1 MVIQLALPE
10 DAQLATAIRGP
21 YLDRQPAE
29 DDLEL
34 PDADE
39 QLLRDLDALVR
50 CGLVELHQDANG
62 AWRAAPTDR
71 ATDG

>member
-21 YLDRQPAE
+21 YLDRRPAH
-29 DDLEL
+29 DREL

-39 QLLRDLDALVR
+39 QLLRDLEALVR
-50 CGLVELHQDANG
+50 CGLVELHQDADG
-62 AWRAAPTDR
+62 DWRAAPTDR
-71 ATDG
+71 PHDD